1 MQYKLLCT
9 DIDGTLL
16 NKDRELSE
24 STIEQFHRVKG
35 GCDIVLA
42 SSRMPEAMRHL
53 QKELSVESSP
63 LIAYNGGLVLAEGQV
78 LNSTEVSYR
87 EVEHIV
93 SLSENTEVHVSVYHN
108 DEWYVPGMD
117 YWANREANNTKVQP
131 QVRSLTDT
139 LSDYSRTNKG
149 AHKVMCMG
157 PADEIATIYNTLI
170 EKYDDHLHVYR
181 SKDTYLEIASK
192 QISKK
197 SAIET
202 LLNHSYSNLTWEQII
217 AFGDNYN
224 DIEML
229 EAVGMGVA
237 VGNAKDEVLAIAN
250 HVTSGNKENGVALA
264 MKHLML

>member
-1 MQYKLLCT
+1 MEYKLLCT

-16 NKDRELSE
+16 NKDRELSA
-24 STIEQFHRVKG
+24 STIEQFHRIKG

-42 SSRMPEAMRHL
+42 SSRMPDAMRHL
-53 QKELSVESSP
+53 QKELRVESSP
-63 LIAYNGGLVLAEGQV
+63 LIAYNGGLVLADDRV
-78 LNSTEVSYR
+78 LSSTEVRYR

-93 SLSENTEVHVSVYHN
+93 SLSENTEVHVSVYNN
-108 DEWYVPGMD
+108 DEWYVPSMD

-131 QVRSLTDT
+131 LVRSLADT
-139 LSDYSRTNKG
+139 LSDYGRANKG

-157 PADEIATIYNTLI
+157 PADEIANIYNVLI
-170 EKYDDHLHVYR
+170 EQYDEHLHIYR

-197 SAIET
+197 SAIEI
-202 LLNHSYSNLTWEQII
+202 LLNHAYDNLTWEQII

-237 VGNAKDEVLAIAN
+237 VGNAKDEVLAVAN
-250 HVTSGNKENGVALA
+250 HVTAGNKEDGVAIA
-264 MKHLML
+264 MKHLIL